1 MRILKLYIV
10 FCIIT
15 FFTFS
20 CATAPENASHFTEQG
35 NHIALGFWHGAILPF
50 SAIGKLLGLN
60 IGLYDAGKDM
70 LSYWF
75 GYLIALAI
83 YIRVLF
89 FLLNVFWQGKKQ
101 QQ

>member
-1 MRILKLYIV
+1 MRKLKLFIV

-15 FFTFS
+15 FSTFS
-20 CATAPENASHFTEQG
+20 CATAPENTSHFPKQG
-35 NHIALGFWHGAILPF
+35 NFIALGFWHGVILPF

-70 LSYWF
+70 LSYWL

-83 YIRVLF
+83 YIKVLF
-89 FLLNVFWQGKKQ
+89 FLLNVFWQGKRNN
-101 QQ
+101 